1 MIRVCVLICAVAAT
15 AGFIGCTEIDPSR
28 AQPTASQPP
37 SQNSG
42 SSGGRSSTG
51 YGGPTNSALSGAKQA
66 AQNTVDRNDA
76 YQRRLQEALDD
87 N

>member
-1 MIRVCVLICAVAAT
+1 MIRFCVLICAVAAT

-28 AQPTASQPP
+28 AQPTTSQPP
-37 SQNSG
+37 SQSSG
-42 SSGGRSSTG
+42 SSGSSTG
-51 YGGPTNSALSGAKQA
+51 YSSPTNSALSGAKQA